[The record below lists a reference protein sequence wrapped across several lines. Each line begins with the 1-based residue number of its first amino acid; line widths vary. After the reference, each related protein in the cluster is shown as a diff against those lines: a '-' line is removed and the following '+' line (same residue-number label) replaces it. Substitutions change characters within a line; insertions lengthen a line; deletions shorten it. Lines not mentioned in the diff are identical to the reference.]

1 MFLLNRKCFSM
12 NYTVSIN
19 SKVNSCDTSEVKIT
33 LIFEKC
39 EILYT
44 DKREHQNLVATQ
56 VYKLIV
62 FRFKCLK
69 TG

>member
-19 SKVNSCDTSEVKIT
+19 LKVNSCDTSEVKIT
-33 LIFEKC
+33 LNFEKC